1 MKKKGDMQ
9 QRAPESRSGLWG
21 LALGLL
27 YEEEEEEEEDAM
39 VSVPGGV
46 LTRYEYRRVM

>member
-1 MKKKGDMQ
+1 MQ

-27 YEEEEEEEEDAM
+27 YEEEEEEEEEEDAM